1 MVGDMM
7 LILGISGIKIIE
19 AKSGIVKYKESGF
32 LFLIQF
38 LASLFELRLWCTASL
53 IAVLIF
59 R

>member
-1 MVGDMM
+1 M